1 MPQQGQPEY
10 RLRAGLRGWAL
21 GKVTRSRTRE
31 DAQISAKR
39 YLIVN
44 SEVSPFIEHANTFT
58 SPVKDRKRMRKIFS
72 PGLRLFRKVTTYMT
86 KRRSAVA
93 AVIASAA
100 LALTGF
106 VSASSATAAGVQVGV
121 ILPDAASSARWE
133 TADRVFLA
141 AAFKKA
147 GVTADIQ
154 NANGD
159 KAKFATIADQMLA
172 KGVKVLIMAGLDS
185 PSTAAIQKKAAKSG
199 VKTIDYDR
207 LTLAGSASYYVSFD
221 NVAVGKLQ
229 GQGIKAC
236 LDAAGKKTAK
246 IVYLNGSPT
255 DNNATLFK
263 QGYDSVLRPSIKS
276 GAYTLVDDQAVPD
289 WDNAKGGVIFEQQL
303 TKAGG
308 TLDAVVSANE
318 GLGLAAVAVLKK
330 NGLNGK
336 VCVSGQDATADGLA
350 AVLTGDLSNT
360 VYKGIKAQ
368 ANATADLA
376 VALVKG
382 KKVTT
387 AKGKTNDGKRDVPSV
402 LLVPVGITKANVKVV
417 IADGF
422 QKRAD
427 VCKIATEAVCKANGI

>member
-1 MPQQGQPEY
+1 MKN
-10 RLRAGLRGWAL
+10 LL
-21 GKVTRSRTRE
+21 
-31 DAQISAKR
+31 
-39 YLIVN
+39 
-44 SEVSPFIEHANTFT
+44 
-58 SPVKDRKRMRKIFS
+58 
-72 PGLRLFRKVTTYMT
+72 PGSTTFRKVTTYMT
-86 KRRSAVA
+86 KRRNAVA

-236 LDAAGKKTAK
+236 LDAAGKKSAK

-368 ANATADLA
+368 ANATAELA

>member
-1 MPQQGQPEY
+1 MPQRGQPEY
-10 RLRAGLRGWAL
+10 RLRAGLQGWAL

-39 YLIVN
+39 YPIVN

-236 LDAAGKKTAK
+236 LDAAGKKSAK

-263 QGYDSVLRPSIKS
+263 QGYDSVLRPLIKS

>member
-1 MPQQGQPEY
+1 
-10 RLRAGLRGWAL
+10 
-21 GKVTRSRTRE
+21 
-31 DAQISAKR
+31 
-39 YLIVN
+39 
-44 SEVSPFIEHANTFT
+44 
-58 SPVKDRKRMRKIFS
+58 MRKIFS

-236 LDAAGKKTAK
+236 LDAAGKKSAK

-263 QGYDSVLRPSIKS
+263 QGYDSVLRPLIKS
-276 GAYTLVDDQAVPD
+276 GAYKLVDDQAVPD

>member
-1 MPQQGQPEY
+1 
-10 RLRAGLRGWAL
+10 
-21 GKVTRSRTRE
+21 
-31 DAQISAKR
+31 
-39 YLIVN
+39 
-44 SEVSPFIEHANTFT
+44 
-58 SPVKDRKRMRKIFS
+58 MRKIFS

-133 TADRVFLA
+133 TADRVFLK

-236 LDAAGKKTAK
+236 LDAAGKKSAK

-263 QGYDSVLRPSIKS
+263 QGYDSVLRPMIKS
-276 GAYTLVDDQAVPD
+276 GDYTLVDDQSVPD

-308 TLDAVVSANE
+308 SLDAVVSANE

-387 AKGKTNDGKRDVPSV
+387 AKGKTNDGKRNVPSV

>member
-1 MPQQGQPEY
+1 MFWHFG
-10 RLRAGLRGWAL
+10 
-21 GKVTRSRTRE
+21 
-31 DAQISAKR
+31 
-39 YLIVN
+39 
-44 SEVSPFIEHANTFT
+44 
-58 SPVKDRKRMRKIFS
+58 
-72 PGLRLFRKVTTYMT
+72 TTNRNEKSSFWVFDFPKGSTHMT
-86 KRRSAVA
+86 KRRNGVA

-100 LALTGF
+100 LTLTGF
-106 VSASSATAAGVQVGV
+106 VSTSTASAAGVQVGV

-133 TADRVFLA
+133 TADRVFLK

-185 PSTAAIQKKAAKSG
+185 PSTAAIQKKAKKSG

-236 LDAAGKKTAK
+236 LDAAGKKSAS

-263 QGYDSVLRPSIKS
+263 QGYDSVLRPSISS
-276 GAYTLVDDQAVPD
+276 GAYTLVDDQSVPD

-308 TLDAVVSANE
+308 KLDAVVSANE

-368 ANATADLA
+368 ANATAKLA

-382 KKVTT
+382 QKITT

-422 QKRAD
+422 QTRAD
-427 VCKIATEAVCKANGI
+427 VCKIATEAVCKENGI